1 MILTREEYEKI
12 VRQKTNAETEATA
25 AKSNAAA
32 AIEQADRDAQRKI
45 REAAEEMQKEKDRLC
60 QELSEAESKIKYWQ
74 GLNENLLRISKER
87 ANADRKLKPKKKHTG
102 YIVVSSTEKEY
113 RYKVDRRHWETVIL
127 WETVLQ
133 TPYPIDFTEEQ
144 AREETKELV
153 ENDRLVARIGIN
165 MYYDGDYEGLLG
177 NSKWNDPQSEEHNIM
192 FKGRLR
198 ANYRA
203 GYWEVIFSHT
213 KPLGIVPADMRAR

>member
-1 MILTREEYEKI
+1 MILTREEYEQI
-12 VRQKTNAETEATA
+12 VRQKVKAESEASA
-25 AKSNAAA
+25 AKKNAVA

-45 REAAEEMQKEKDRLC
+45 REATEET
-60 QELSEAESKIKYWQ
+60 QEEINRIHQDLSEAESKIRYWQ

-87 ANADRKLKPKKKHTG
+87 ANADRKLKPKKEHTG
-102 YIVVSSTEKEY
+102 YVVVSSTEKEY

-144 AREETKELV
+144 AREETKELI
-153 ENDRLVARIGIN
+153 ENDRLVARLGIN
-165 MYYDGDYEGLLG
+165 RYCDGDYEDLLE
-177 NSKWNDPQSEEHNIM
+177 NSKWNDPQPEEHNIM